1 VERAATS
8 AVTTARDRQ
17 RRSMQTRW
25 AVLTAVLFVLLV
37 LIIWLAVTEA
47 PSIRFVIRLYRDKHF
62 LKETV
67 ASWGWMAPLVFI
79 AIQALQVII
88 SPIPGEITGPVG
100 GALFGTWWGLFYS
113 SIGLT
118 VGTLF
123 CFAVGRKWG
132 EPLVRPWLSEHHWNR
147 MSFILEAEGVIL
159 CFILYLIPGF
169 PKDIL
174 SYLFGLSPMPF
185 WVFAVVSTLGRIP
198 GTWIS
203 SYFGANVAEQ
213 QYVYAAIFIAAITAA
228 CLPIYYYR
236 DRIIKRFHHGK
247 DGATGEAHPR
257 KSS

>member
-1 VERAATS
+1 L
-8 AVTTARDRQ
+8 
-17 RRSMQTRW
+17 QTRW
-25 AVLTAVLFVLLV
+25 AILSAVLFVLLV
-37 LIIWLAVTEA
+37 LVIWLVVMDAHI
-47 PSIRFVIRLYRDKHF
+47 IRFGVRLYRDKHF
-62 LKETV
+62 LKDTV

-88 SPIPGEITGPVG
+88 SPIPGEVTGPVG
-100 GALFGTWWGLFYS
+100 GALFGTWWGLIYS

-118 VGTLF
+118 AGTLF

-169 PKDIL
+169 PKDII

-185 WVFAVVSTLGRIP
+185 GVFAVVSTLGRIP

-213 QYVYAAIFIAAITAA
+213 QYVYAAIFIALIMAA

-236 DRIIKRFHHGK
+236 DRIIKHLHRKG
-247 DGATGEAHPR
+247 TPPR
-257 KSS
+257 KVQRKSP

>member
-1 VERAATS
+1 MPLERP
-8 AVTTARDRQ
+8 TTAAVSAEPHRQ
-17 RRSMQTRW
+17 RWSLQTRW
-25 AVLTAVLFVLLV
+25 AILTVVLFGLLV
-37 LIIWLAVTEA
+37 LVISLVVIDAPIIRLV
-47 PSIRFVIRLYRDKHF
+47 VRLYRDKHF

-67 ASWGWMAPLVFI
+67 AAWGWMAPLVFM

-100 GALFGTWWGLFYS
+100 GALFGTWWGLVYS

-118 VGTLF
+118 AGTLF
-123 CFAVGRKWG
+123 CFAVGRRWG

-147 MSFILEAEGVIL
+147 MSFILEAEGAIL
-159 CFILYLIPGF
+159 CFVLYLIPGF

-203 SYFGANVAEQ
+203 SYVGANVAEQ
-213 QYVYAAIFIAAITAA
+213 RYIYATVFIACIMAI
-228 CLPIYYYR
+228 CLPLYYYR
-236 DRIIKRFHHGK
+236 ERIVKKLH
-247 DGATGEAHPR
+247 R
-257 KSS
+257 KGS